1 MISEFLQIK
10 STVEST
16 ESDSRKVCYL
26 CLPRSQW
33 VIDNKDELTDNNLRE
48 MESVDE

>member
-10 STVEST
+10 STVESI

-26 CLPRSQW
+26 CLPKSQW
-33 VIDNKDELTDNNLRE
+33 IIDNKDELTDNNLRE

>member
-10 STVEST
+10 STVEYV

-33 VIDNKDELTDNNLRE
+33 ITDNKEEPIENKLYE
-48 MESVDE
+48 MESVNE

>member
-10 STVEST
+10 STVESV

-33 VIDNKDELTDNNLRE
+33 ITDNKDELTDNNLRE

>member
-10 STVEST
+10 STVESV

-33 VIDNKDELTDNNLRE
+33 ITDNKEELTDNNLCE
-48 MESVDE
+48 MELVNE